1 MFITEFNQTRAEKI
15 KKANKFLREQFNVSI
30 DTAFPKK
37 EKLLKIKALSEDAIT
52 KCKESGKFQ
61 HNPEYVKYLGVRD
74 VVDTMLA
81 EGQYAKSKAYHHLI
95 AKIKDMVH
103 QLMDMGYTDTECKAE
118 AMNKIRLDASHC
130 YEDNVT
136 LPMVEMAIDEYMQE
150 GKIGGTLGA
159 AGGALGGAALGA
171 TTELGQQAGQQI
183 GNLLGKTGGDVL
195 GGGVAGAAAD
205 AVGMGGK
212 ALGGLAGGVIGAGLG
227 ALAGDALTGESL
239 EEQIRQAL
247 DEGDAESAKALI
259 AQLKEKKAKP
269 DYIDI
274 DGDGDK
280 KEPMKKAAKDAK
292 MKKESMFDDII
303 NDMIAEEVES
313 VEEAEVVMAV
323 RALSD
328 DLQDQVERLGRMV
341 NEDLPAIVSQMVNEF
356 GSAQA
361 QQFKSSMEQLISSS
375 LEVSKQTKD
384 GIDSLVIGMTGG
396 QDASLMAPGSEM
408 PAEMPAEPEMDNN
421 EPSAAGPEDE
431 PLGRAPV
438 NL

>member
-37 EKLLKIKALSEDAIT
+37 EKLLRIKTLSEEAIA
-52 KCKESGKFQ
+52 KCKDSGKFQ
-61 HNPEYVKYLGVRD
+61 HNPEYVKYLGVKD
-74 VVDTMLA
+74 IVETMLA
-81 EGQYAKSKAYHHLI
+81 EGQYAKSKAYHNLI

-136 LPMVEMAIDEYMQE
+136 LPMVEMAIEEYMQE
-150 GKIGGTLGA
+150 GTIGKTLGA
-159 AGGALGGAALGA
+159 AGGAVGGAALGA
-171 TTELGQQAGQQI
+171 GSDAFGQA
-183 GNLLGKTGGDVL
+183 
-195 GGGVAGAAAD
+195 VAGALPQAATD
-205 AVGMGGK
+205 TLASALPGDGLVGGLGK
-212 ALGGLAGGVIGAGLG
+212 AAGGLAGAAIGAGLG

-239 EEQIRQAL
+239 EEKIRQAL
-247 DEGDAESAKALI
+247 DEGDAESARTLI

-274 DGDGDK
+274 DGDGNK

-323 RALSD
+323 RALAD

-356 GSAQA
+356 GSSQA

-384 GIDSLVIGMTGG
+384 GIDSLVLGMTGG
-396 QDASLMAPGSEM
+396 QDTSLMAPSDEM
-408 PAEMPAEPEMDNN
+408 PAEMPAEPAMDNN
-421 EPSAAGPEDE
+421 EPSAAGPADE

-438 NL
+438 KI